1 MIDLPA
7 RDRVV
12 VETPKGSRHK
22 YKYDPEDRALRLG
35 SVLTEGLSSPYDFGF
50 VPSTRGEDG
59 DPLDVLLF
67 LAALLQALAS
77 HDAPSLDERLLRL
90 LDPLRPLVPPARVC
104 DKAVYLALLA
114 TDACVV
120 QRERR
125 HPRCAAVALQAALLP
140 ADRDRDDR
148 GSPPGAELST
158 ANGMPPA
165 FEPRPEPFDAIGR

>member
-125 HPRCAAVALQAALLP
+125 HP
-140 ADRDRDDR
+140 
-148 GSPPGAELST
+148 GAELST

-165 FEPRPEPFDAIGR
+165 FEPRPEPFHAIGR